1 MGTITA
7 DGVIALC
14 YTIDATS
21 EKSVPSE
28 RAVEVLCL
36 LGLMK
41 DGDPPGM
48 LDTPRLQLYE
58 RVWSLVSAIRH
69 DGPTEVRE
77 KLLHQWFEE
86 NTL

>member
-14 YTIDATS
+14 YTINATS
-21 EKSVPSE
+21 GKSVPSE

-36 LGLMK
+36 LGLMER
-41 DGDPPGM
+41 DEAPWM
-48 LDTPRLQLYE
+48 MDTPRFQLHE

-69 DGPTEVRE
+69 DVPTEVRE
-77 KLLHQWFEE
+77 GILRRWFEE

>member
-14 YTIDATS
+14 YTVSATS

-36 LGLMK
+36 LGLMER
-41 DGDPPGM
+41 DEPPWL
-48 LDTPRLQLYE
+48 LDTPRFQLHE

-69 DGPTEVRE
+69 DGPTEVQE